1 MTISMDTTHV
11 SSLDDIERLV
21 KSTTALT
28 FVARDK
34 REAYQWVNDTLFR
47 LRYRRLTKPK
57 KGLVQR
63 YVQKVTGYSQPQVKR
78 LIGRWLRVGRLV
90 WKTYRRHTFPKTYT
104 SADVALLATVD
115 QAHQTLSGPAT
126 KQILNREFERFGKVE
141 FERLAGIS
149 PSHLYTLR
157 QRSGYRAT
165 VKHYE
170 KTKPT
175 KIPIGMRRRPEPN
188 GQPGFIRVDSVH
200 QGDDPVLGKGVYHVN
215 FVDEVTQWEL
225 VACVPQITE
234 YYLRP
239 IFKSILTQFPFVVQN
254 FHSDNGSEFINQN
267 VAEILQ
273 RLLIAQTKSRPRRST
288 DNGLV
293 ESKNGAIVR
302 KQFGY
307 HHIESQHAPS
317 IHDWYQRWL
326 NSYLNYHRPC
336 AFPTRTIDHKGKEK
350 IIYNHGDYT
359 TPYEKLKS
367 LSSATNFLRPN
378 VTFAKLDE
386 LAYAQSD
393 TDFAAAMN
401 DAKQRLF
408 NGLKPQ
414 LNSPTN

>member
-1 MTISMDTTHV
+1 MDTTNV
-11 SSLDDIERLV
+11 STFDDIERLV
-21 KSTTALT
+21 TSTTALT

-47 LRYRRLTKPK
+47 LRYRRLTKSK

-63 YVQKVTGYSQPQVKR
+63 YVRKVTGYSQPQVKR
-78 LIGRWLRVGRLV
+78 LISRWLRIGRLV
-90 WKTYRRHTFPKTYT
+90 WTTYRRHTFPKTYT
-104 SADVALLATVD
+104 SADVALLAVVD

-126 KQILNREFERFGKVE
+126 TIILGREFTTFGKIE
-141 FERLAGIS
+141 YERLARLS

-157 QRSGYRAT
+157 KRSGYRAT
-165 VKHYE
+165 VLTYE

-175 KIPIGMRRRPEPN
+175 KIPIGIRQRPEPN

-200 QGDDPVLGKGVYHVN
+200 QGDDPVLGKGVYHIN

-234 YYLRP
+234 LYLRP
-239 IFKSILTQFPFVVQN
+239 IFEAILAQFPFVVVN
-254 FHSDNGSEFINQN
+254 FHSDNGSEYINKI
-267 VAEILQ
+267 VAEILE
-273 RLLIAQTKSRPRRST
+273 RLRISQTKSRPRHST

-307 HHIESQHAPS
+307 HHIESQHAPP
-317 IHDWYQRWL
+317 IHRWYQTWL
-326 NSYLNYHRPC
+326 NIYLNYHRPC

-350 IIYNHGDYT
+350 IVYPHRDYT
-359 TPYEKLKS
+359 TPYEKFKGLPNAAK
-367 LSSATNFLRPN
+367 FLRPN
-378 VTFAKLDE
+378 VTFDDLDE

-393 TDFAAAMN
+393 TDFASAMN
-401 DAKQRLF
+401 QAKQALF
-408 NGLKPQ
+408 TSLKV
-414 LNSPTN
+414 PTN